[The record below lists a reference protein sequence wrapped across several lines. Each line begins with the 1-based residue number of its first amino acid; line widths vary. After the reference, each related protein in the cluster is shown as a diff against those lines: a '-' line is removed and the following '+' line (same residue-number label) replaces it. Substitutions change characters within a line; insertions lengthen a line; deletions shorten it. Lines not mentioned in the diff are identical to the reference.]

1 MGRLGDSGR
10 GVVARVS
17 VEELAAGESAIRV
30 AECSSLVSA
39 GEERS
44 TLEEN
49 VEEDRVTCKVWHD
62 KRSGAIKFEIKT
74 WFLNLKRS
82 LPTCGSLE
90 SRREG
95 S

>member
-10 GVVARVS
+10 GVVARVR

-49 VEEDRVTCKVWHD
+49 VEEDRVTCKVWCD
-62 KRSGAIKFEIKT
+62 KRSGAVK
-74 WFLNLKRS
+74 LKS
-82 LPTCGSLE
+82 KHGFYT
-90 SRREG
+90 
-95 S
+95 

>member
-1 MGRLGDSGR
+1 MR
-10 GVVARVS
+10 

-49 VEEDRVTCKVWHD
+49 VEEDRVTCKVWH
-62 KRSGAIKFEIKT
+62 
-74 WFLNLKRS
+74 N
-82 LPTCGSLE
+82 
-90 SRREG
+90 
-95 S
+95 

>member
-17 VEELAAGESAIRV
+17 VDELPAGESAIRV

-44 TLEEN
+44 TLEEK
-49 VEEDRVTCKVWHD
+49 VEEDRVTCKVWRN
-62 KRSGAIKFEIKT
+62 KRSGAIQF
-74 WFLNLKRS
+74 
-82 LPTCGSLE
+82 
-90 SRREG
+90 
-95 S
+95 